1 MKITVII
8 PSRNRP
14 LRLMDT
20 ITTAKELESGKHQ
33 VTYVVGCDDDDEKT
47 DAACQLLQSG
57 GSVAYGKFRR
67 TTLGKM
73 VNELAL
79 AAPADVYCS
88 LCDDIRI
95 TTAYWDEKI
104 AEAVEA
110 KPDGVF
116 WWKTSEDRPASYAI
130 VTEKWRAAAGYIFTD
145 YFPFWFDDLWLL
157 ELWILAANSGPAE
170 QPADSTAWLYVDASL
185 EDRPYNTQRMR
196 DLAFW
201 HGFYQEMRP
210 TRVAEAKRI
219 AAALGWNVVP
229 EIIDRLAAQIG
240 PNAAFVADMHN
251 IEARQGDK
259 NEPTPEYLQAKAR
272 AAAMLQK
279 EAA

>member
-1 MKITVII
+1 MKISVLI

-20 ITTAKELESGKHQ
+20 ISVAKELESGKHE

-47 DAACQLLQSG
+47 EAACKLLQVG
-57 GSVAYGKFRR
+57 GRVAYGKFRR
-67 TTLGKM
+67 TTLGKI
-73 VNELAL
+73 VNDLAA

-95 TTAYWDEKI
+95 QTAYWDEKI

-116 WWKTSEDRPASYAI
+116 WWKTSEERPATYAI

-157 ELWILAANSGPAE
+157 QLWMLAHENP
-170 QPADSTAWLYVDASL
+170 WLYVDAWL

-196 DLAFW
+196 DLRFW
-201 HGFYQEMRP
+201 HEFYQSQRP
-210 TRVAEAKRI
+210 ARIAEAKRI
-219 AAALGWNVVP
+219 ARALGWKVTEGFHERAAELIGTPNP
-229 EIIDRLAAQIG
+229 AFMADID
-240 PNAAFVADMHN
+240 N

-259 NEPTPEYLQAKAR
+259 GPPTAEYLRAKAR
-272 AAAMLQK
+272 AESLMTK